1 MKILTIDTADKDASI
16 FLQEENKL
24 ISYKKVDNNK
34 QAEILTIDIENILSK
49 NHFEY
54 KDLDCISIVNGPFLF
69 VLLKR

>member
-34 QAEILTIDIENILSK
+34 QAETLTIDIGNILSK
-49 NHFEY
+49 NHFE
-54 KDLDCISIVNGPFLF
+54 
-69 VLLKR
+69 